1 MITLLCDELRLTGR
15 RIGEIE
21 DKIGAGLI
29 EEVIDVAQGELN
41 LVDTMEKSQVYVF
54 PPYITL
60 QPILTN
66 RRWEDLEEKP
76 VEGQWVYFERK

>member
-1 MITLLCDELRLTGR
+1 MSVVGDGLWLTRR

-41 LVDTMEKSQVYVF
+41 LIDTMEQSRV
-54 PPYITL
+54 
-60 QPILTN
+60 
-66 RRWEDLEEKP
+66 
-76 VEGQWVYFERK
+76 

>member
-1 MITLLCDELRLTGR
+1 MLVRDELQLTGR
-15 RIGEIE
+15 RVGEIE

-41 LVDTMEKSQVYVF
+41 LVDTMEKNQVYVSSR
-54 PPYITL
+54 PVRHHK
-60 QPILTN
+60 PILN
-66 RRWEDLEEKP
+66 NHRWEDLEEKP

>member
-1 MITLLCDELRLTGR
+1 MLVHDELQLTGR

-41 LVDTMEKSQVYVF
+41 LVDTMEKSKMYV
-54 PPYITL
+54 PSRETSL
-60 QPILTN
+60 KTDTNQPQMGGS
-66 RRWEDLEEKP
+66 RGEAC
-76 VEGQWVYFERK
+76 